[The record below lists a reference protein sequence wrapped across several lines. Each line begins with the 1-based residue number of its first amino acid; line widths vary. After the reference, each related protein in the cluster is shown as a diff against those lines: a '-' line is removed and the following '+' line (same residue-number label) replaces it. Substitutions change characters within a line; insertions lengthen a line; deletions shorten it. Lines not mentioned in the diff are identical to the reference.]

1 MVGCVKALDSECV
14 IGETDRLLDLYDAQL
29 RAHVPDP
36 FPARVTIE
44 REGPLVRTF
53 GFGHHGWVEYHDL
66 GDLSEAELDRL
77 IHAQIAR
84 FAERDQPF
92 EWKFHSHDRPAFVEG
107 RLAAAG
113 FVAEEL
119 ETVVIAETAV
129 LANGAAASG
138 GVVLREVGD
147 RIDFERIGA
156 LEAAAWG
163 HGSESWYPA
172 ALEQELAADPAG
184 IAIFVAE
191 ADRVVVSAGWVRFP
205 SATDFAT
212 LWGGATLP
220 TWRGRGIYRAL
231 VCRRAQLAAER
242 GRRYLEVDASA
253 DSRPILERLGFRA
266 VTHTR
271 PYVWSPRPS
280 VRSDIRSTSAGA

>member
-1 MVGCVKALDSECV
+1 VS
-14 IGETDRLLDLYDAQL
+14 GETDSLLDLYDAQL

-36 FPARVTIE
+36 LPAGLTVE

-53 GFGHHGWVEYHDL
+53 GFGDHGWVEYRDL
-66 GDLSEAELDRL
+66 GDLSRAELDRL
-77 IHAQIAR
+77 IRAQVAR
-84 FAERDQPF
+84 FAERKMPF
-92 EWKFHSHDRPAFVEG
+92 EWKFHSHDRPSFLEE

-113 FVAEEL
+113 LVAEEL
-119 ETVVIAETAV
+119 ETVVIAETAA
-129 LANGAAASG
+129 LADDAPAPA

-147 RIDFERIGA
+147 RVDLERIGE

-163 HGSESWYPA
+163 HSGESWYPTS
-172 ALEQELAADPAG
+172 LEQELAADPAG
-184 IAIFVAE
+184 LAILVAE
-191 ADRVVVSAGWVRFP
+191 ADGLVVSAGWVRFP
-205 SATDFAT
+205 GGTDFAT

-231 VCRRAQLAAER
+231 VRRRAQLAAER
-242 GRRYLEVDASA
+242 GRRYLQVDASA

-271 PYVWSPRPS
+271 PYVWSPPT
-280 VRSDIRSTSAGA
+280 VGST